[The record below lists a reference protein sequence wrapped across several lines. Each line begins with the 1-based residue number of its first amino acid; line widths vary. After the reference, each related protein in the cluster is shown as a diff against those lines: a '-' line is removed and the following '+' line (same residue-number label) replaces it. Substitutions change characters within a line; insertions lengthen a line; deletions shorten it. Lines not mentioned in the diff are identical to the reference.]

1 MTNTIANVSKL
12 SREEWLDLRQIG
24 IGGSDAAAACG
35 LSKWKS
41 PAQLYIE
48 KTCQIQ
54 KEEGESE
61 HLRQG
66 RDFEDYVAQR
76 FCEETGK
83 KVRRDNFM
91 MADSEYPFL
100 IADIDRRVV
109 GEDAILECKTTTP
122 YNRDKWAGGQIPIE
136 YELQCLHYMS
146 VTGAR
151 KCYIA
156 CLIFGTDFIIREID
170 WDDETI
176 QMLRAKEIEF
186 WTDYVEKGVM
196 PAPEGSSDY
205 DTALKDRFKGG
216 LDESVA
222 LDVDEMD
229 YRSYLETKEL
239 IKDLEAKAKEFEQD
253 LKLQMG
259 DNNFGESEFFK
270 VTYKPSTSVRL
281 DTKRI
286 KKEAPEIY
294 EKFGKE
300 IESRRFLIKEIK
312 EDE

>member
-12 SREEWLDLRQIG
+12 SREEWLELRQIG

-122 YNRDKWAGGQIPIE
+122 YNRDKWADGAIPIE

-156 CLIFGTDFIIREID
+156 CLVFGTDFIIREID

-196 PAPEGSSDY
+196 PEPDGSSAY
-205 DTALKDRFKGG
+205 DDALKSRFRGG
-216 LDESVA
+216 LEESIDLEV
-222 LDVDEMD
+222 DVSS
-229 YRSYLETKEL
+229 YRAYQETKEL
-239 IKDLEAKAKEFEQD
+239 IKDLEAQTKAFEQD

-259 DNNFGESEFFK
+259 DNNFGESKFFK

-294 EKFGKE
+294 EKYGKE
-300 IESRRFLIKEIK
+300 TESRRFLIKEILN
-312 EDE
+312 D

>member
-12 SREEWLDLRQIG
+12 SREEWLELRQIG

-122 YNRDKWAGGQIPIE
+122 YNRDKWADGAIPIE

-156 CLIFGTDFIIREID
+156 CLVFGTDFIIREID

-176 QMLRAKEIEF
+176 KMLRDKEIEF

-196 PAPEGSSDY
+196 PEPDGSSAY
-205 DTALKDRFKGG
+205 DEALRNRFRGG
-216 LDESVA
+216 LEESIDLEV
-222 LDVDEMD
+222 DVSS
-229 YRSYLETKEL
+229 YRAYQETKDL
-239 IKDLEAKAKEFEQD
+239 IKDLEAQTKAFEQD

-270 VTYKPSTSVRL
+270 VTFKPSTSVRL

-300 IESRRFLIKEIK
+300 TESRRFLIKEIK
-312 EDE
+312 E

>member
-12 SREEWLDLRQIG
+12 SREEWLELRQIG

-35 LSKWKS
+35 FSKWKS

-122 YNRDKWAGGQIPIE
+122 YNRDKWADGQIPIE

-156 CLIFGTDFIIREID
+156 CLVFGTDFIIREID

-196 PAPEGSSDY
+196 PEPDGSSAY
-205 DTALKDRFKGG
+205 DEALRNRFRGG
-216 LDESVA
+216 LEESIDLEV
-222 LDVDEMD
+222 DVSS
-229 YRSYLETKEL
+229 YRAYQETKDL
-239 IKDLEAKAKEFEQD
+239 IKDLEAQTKAFEQD

-259 DNNFGESEFFK
+259 DNNFGESKFFK

-294 EKFGKE
+294 EKYGKE
-300 IESRRFLIKEIK
+300 TESRRFLIKEIK
-312 EDE
+312 E